1 MRKILFDL
9 SVCQPTGHIKFHGGG
24 VYGYIVFKELCKR
37 ASEVVIAYYDKSH
50 FIEPSVVA
58 TIETYGVNTVD
69 ASQYELENIITN
81 DISLIYSPLYREE
94 YKKLLN
100 RNILIYITIHGLRKL
115 EMNKDK
121 YEFYYSSGIKSFL
134 KTLLK
139 RTFVYNLL
147 TNHYLDEY
155 KFLIENKNVRVVTV
169 SNHSKSSICYYY
181 PSVCKDK
188 ILVYYSP
195 STTGIEYKE
204 VKSYMTEKYYLI
216 LSADR
221 WLKNAYRA
229 MLAFDTLF
237 EKNRNIAGKVIVV
250 GLHENNY
257 LIKRIRHK
265 DRFQIMDYVDRLQLE
280 SLLCGAYAL
289 IYPTLNEGF
298 GYPPLEA
305 MKYGTPV
312 VASSFSAVSEICGDS
327 VLYSNPYSSAEI
339 AMRIIELEDVAIY
352 AEYRKRSL
360 NRYEYITK
368 RQKDDLNKLINELLI
383 SI

>member
-1 MRKILFDL
+1 M
-9 SVCQPTGHIKFHGGG
+9 
-24 VYGYIVFKELCKR
+24 
-37 ASEVVIAYYDKSH
+37 
-50 FIEPSVVA
+50 
-58 TIETYGVNTVD
+58 D

-216 LSADR
+216 LSA
-221 WLKNAYRA
+221 
-229 MLAFDTLF
+229 
-237 EKNRNIAGKVIVV
+237 
-250 GLHENNY
+250 
-257 LIKRIRHK
+257 
-265 DRFQIMDYVDRLQLE
+265 
-280 SLLCGAYAL
+280 
-289 IYPTLNEGF
+289 
-298 GYPPLEA
+298 
-305 MKYGTPV
+305 
-312 VASSFSAVSEICGDS
+312 VSM
-327 VLYSNPYSSAEI
+327 A
-339 AMRIIELEDVAIY
+339 
-352 AEYRKRSL
+352 
-360 NRYEYITK
+360 
-368 RQKDDLNKLINELLI
+368 
-383 SI
+383 

>member
-1 MRKILFDL
+1 
-9 SVCQPTGHIKFHGGG
+9 
-24 VYGYIVFKELCKR
+24 
-37 ASEVVIAYYDKSH
+37 
-50 FIEPSVVA
+50 
-58 TIETYGVNTVD
+58 
-69 ASQYELENIITN
+69 
-81 DISLIYSPLYREE
+81 
-94 YKKLLN
+94 
-100 RNILIYITIHGLRKL
+100 
-115 EMNKDK
+115 MNKDK

-229 MLAFDTLF
+229 MLAFDTL
-237 EKNRNIAGKVIVV
+237 
-250 GLHENNY
+250 L
-257 LIKRIRHK
+257 KRIG
-265 DRFQIMDYVDRLQLE
+265 I
-280 SLLCGAYAL
+280 LLA
-289 IYPTLNEGF
+289 
-298 GYPPLEA
+298 
-305 MKYGTPV
+305 
-312 VASSFSAVSEICGDS
+312 
-327 VLYSNPYSSAEI
+327 
-339 AMRIIELEDVAIY
+339 
-352 AEYRKRSL
+352 
-360 NRYEYITK
+360 
-368 RQKDDLNKLINELLI
+368 KL
-383 SI
+383 

>member
-1 MRKILFDL
+1 MEKQKILKRQT
-9 SVCQPTGHIKFHGGG
+9 V
-24 VYGYIVFKELCKR
+24 KENG
-37 ASEVVIAYYDKSH
+37 
-50 FIEPSVVA
+50 
-58 TIETYGVNTVD
+58 TY
-69 ASQYELENIITN
+69 S
-81 DISLIYSPLYREE
+81 
-94 YKKLLN
+94 
-100 RNILIYITIHGLRKL
+100 
-115 EMNKDK
+115 
-121 YEFYYSSGIKSFL
+121 FY
-134 KTLLK
+134 TLGD
-139 RTFVYNLL
+139 N
-147 TNHYLDEY
+147 Y

-289 IYPTLNEGF
+289 IYPTLN
-298 GYPPLEA
+298 
-305 MKYGTPV
+305 
-312 VASSFSAVSEICGDS
+312 
-327 VLYSNPYSSAEI
+327 
-339 AMRIIELEDVAIY
+339 
-352 AEYRKRSL
+352 
-360 NRYEYITK
+360 
-368 RQKDDLNKLINELLI
+368 
-383 SI
+383 